1 VKQLS
6 LNLTPEATF
15 ELFQYMQGGVTGSVT
30 REEWLRVISIGR
42 GEAVLQS
49 LGVTAGDIG
58 EASSGTVEP
67 TQAGAEESSESAPN
81 AITDRLRDSID
92 IVAAALKYNSLS
104 VDEGYDAFDIDEDGR
119 VSFEDLKNAIGQ
131 LSINMSEEAMTELY
145 EHLGGGAQG
154 YVMRQDWVRIIS
166 TGRGGEVL
174 KSMGVDTVE
183 NATNQGADT
192 NDSGDN
198 TSRLRN
204 SIDVVA
210 AALNYNSL
218 SVKDGYDAFDIDEDG
233 QVSLEDLENV
243 VSHLKLNLS
252 VEAINELYEHLG
264 GQKDGS
270 VSRDEWQ
277 RVIAT
282 GRGH

>member
-1 VKQLS
+1 
-6 LNLTPEATF
+6 
-15 ELFQYMQGGVTGSVT
+15 
-30 REEWLRVISIGR
+30 
-42 GEAVLQS
+42 
-49 LGVTAGDIG
+49 
-58 EASSGTVEP
+58 
-67 TQAGAEESSESAPN
+67 
-81 AITDRLRDSID
+81 LRDSID

-277 RVIAT
+277 CIIAT